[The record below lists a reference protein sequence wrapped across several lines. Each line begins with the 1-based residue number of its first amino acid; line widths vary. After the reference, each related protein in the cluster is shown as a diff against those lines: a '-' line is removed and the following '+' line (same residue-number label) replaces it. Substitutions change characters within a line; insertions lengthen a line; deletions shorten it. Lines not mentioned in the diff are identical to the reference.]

1 MKKIKFSSMY
11 GKFGNNEKVV
21 EPIDNIIMQKTTI
34 RIGDGISSTIKKDVN
49 VPIIPS
55 CKTCSKRRSVCAKN
69 NIVCENYS
77 LLNEKKKKLGALQ
90 TTLKADTSSNAI
102 NKLSRFYCIDK
113 VQATEYYNKWRYDYV
128 RSEKEW

>member
-1 MKKIKFSSMY
+1 M
-11 GKFGNNEKVV
+11 N
-21 EPIDNIIMQKTTI
+21 NIIQYKTTI
-34 RIGDGISSTIKKDVN
+34 RIGNRIKSNIKKEVN
-49 VPIIPS
+49 VPVIPT
-55 CKTCSKRRSVCAKN
+55 CKTCSKRRSACAKN

-102 NKLSRFYCIDK
+102 NELKSFYHIDK
-113 VQATEYYNKWRYDYV
+113 VQAIECYNKWRYDYV